1 MTTAPHLPTKW
12 LPRLRPLLLPHI
24 FSSLLEARR
33 GPRSLTR
40 LAPKTRECPTTGIVN
55 YQVDLGIGK
64 LQYLIWWDEFN
75 LAHLFVLVIALLET
89 IYAHRLV
96 INENEGKARE
106 MDHFAYWFIQA
117 GVYPVLLVAL
127 VMWDALE
134 NGQPTPKQSGDIVLG
149 VGLVVVM
156 LASVAVVLARA
167 RLHERK
173 KAQLLA
179 RLGASQGAVDLAA
192 LRGLFRMYEVA
203 NLDGDVNIGNVRE
216 LMRACYPNVERKLF
230 KTAME
235 TMREHFD
242 EDAVSSHDDRFDLFV
257 QALLAVVDVL
267 GEWPATKLATTDHP
281 RISKGLAGWMK
292 PEGRV

>member
-12 LPRLRPLLLPHI
+12 LPRLRPLLLTPERI
-24 FSSLLEARR
+24 FSSLEARR
-33 GPRSLTR
+33 GPRSLAR
-40 LAPKTRECPTTGIVN
+40 LAPKTREFPTTGIVN

-75 LAHLFVLVIALLET
+75 LAHLVVLVIALLET
-89 IYAHRLV
+89 IYVHRLV
-96 INENEGKARE
+96 VNENEGKARE
-106 MDHFAYWFIQA
+106 TDNFVYWFMQA

-127 VMWDALE
+127 AMWGMLE
-134 NGQPTPKQSGDIVLG
+134 NGQQSGEIVLG
-149 VGLVVVM
+149 VGLVVV
-156 LASVAVVLARA
+156 LLGTVAVVLARA

-179 RLGASQGAVDLAA
+179 KLGAAKGAVDQAA

-203 NLDGDVNIGNVRE
+203 NLDGDVNIENVRE

-242 EDAVSSHDDRFDLFV
+242 EDAASSHEDPFDLFV
-257 QALLAVVDVL
+257 KALLAVVDVL

-281 RISKGLAGWMK
+281 RKRKGLAGWMK
-292 PEGRV
+292 PEVRV